1 MDNNNNNENKKSLE
15 EIGYD
20 FQKSI
25 MDTFNNN
32 ELPFLLK
39 YYLLKDIWASIEN
52 YKMRLDQ
59 EIQTK
64 NKEDLNKND

>member
-1 MDNNNNNENKKSLE
+1 MDNNNNENKKSLE

>member
-1 MDNNNNNENKKSLE
+1 MDNNNENKKSLE

-39 YYLLKDIWASIEN
+39 YYLLKDMWVSIEN

-59 EIQTK
+59 EVQTK

>member
-1 MDNNNNNENKKSLE
+1 MDNNNNENKKSLE

-39 YYLLKDIWASIEN
+39 YYLLKDIWASIES

>member
-59 EIQTK
+59 EVQTK

>member
-1 MDNNNNNENKKSLE
+1 MDNNNENKKSLE

-39 YYLLKDIWASIEN
+39 YYLLKDMWVSIEN

>member
-1 MDNNNNNENKKSLE
+1 MDNNNNENKKSLE

-59 EIQTK
+59 EVQTK